1 MSSIYNYIK
10 SILNSSKIRTNVLDF
25 SSFQLLSKLPLDPYY
40 NFYKF
45 IPTLHKTDEKP
56 ENGKYFN
63 HTIGCADDLVYYA
76 SKECYENGAE
86 FKALGINERI
96 KSSIMQAASNIII
109 SKAKYIIISSVG
121 IGQKYGNPNIA
132 VFVNEHET
140 ADPLLRIEYQIEN
153 YFTEDSKKEC

>member
-10 SILNSSKIRTNVLDF
+10 SSFNASRNKPDF
-25 SSFQLLSKLPLDPYY
+25 SSFQLISKLPLDPCY

-56 ENGKYFN
+56 VNGKYFN
-63 HTIGCADDLVYYA
+63 HTIGCADDIVYYA
-76 SKECYENGAE
+76 SKECYKNAAE

-96 KSSIMQAASNIII
+96 KSSMMQAAENLVTT
-109 SKAKYIIISSVG
+109 KAKYIIISSVG

-132 VFVNEHET
+132 VFENEHEN
-140 ADPLLRIEYQIEN
+140 ADPSLRIEYQIEN
-153 YFTEDSKKEC
+153 YI